1 MAKLFLKNMAVLF
14 PVLVALSGCGGDG
27 PSAGDGL
34 EETDALLTDIP
45 IAYIRRDVIA
55 AVVVA
60 EGEDEPDV
68 EPFMNFE
75 AYRGDS
81 AAVYVLNR
89 ASITGIEKKIT
100 PNGEYD
106 VRQLSVSYDGE
117 NLLFAMRG
125 PMVAAIEDEDPPI
138 QPAWGIWEYTLAS
151 SQLVQLTTGDAANH
165 IHDIDPAYLADGRII
180 FSSSRQKTTQLK
192 LGDEGKVQYRH
203 LTEDRDE
210 EETDART
217 FNLHILGTGRNE
229 NAIQQ
234 VTFNQSHDFNPALAS
249 DGHVIFSRWDNHGNQ
264 DSVSLYRMN
273 PDGSQVELLFGRD
286 SENAGLDA
294 EQDIRYTRPVVLDDG
309 RVLAQLK
316 SDNDQT
322 PQIQLAA
329 LDVENFIDVDV
340 SVSGSTGEAVDMT
353 FLGLTQTVPGTIAR
367 DGRVS
372 AAVSTNDGTGR
383 FIISWSLCEVVDT
396 SGDEFL
402 CDDSNTNSEF
412 FTEATPFYALAMYDP
427 ATGALP
433 RIRYADKDNSVYYTD
448 IVIGQP
454 HTVPALIADV
464 EDVAGDNM
472 GTLHIRSVYNLDG
485 VFDDRDANAASTLTD
500 MKDPA
505 IVPVEDRP
513 ASFLRISKQVPAWD
527 EDTRD
532 ISGASFGTGNVMNE
546 IVGYAEVQPDGSVI
560 AKIPADIAFTF
571 SIVNADGVRIS
582 NGGRH
587 NNWMQLRPGETL
599 TCNGCH
605 VHQDAETEVPHG
617 RISGLD
623 VVNTGAPNDGAYP
636 NTDPAMDALLGETMA
651 QTRVRLDSTKLNLSP
666 DLEFVDVWGDVGS
679 KVASF
684 SYTYADLVAG
694 LDTDEAPYS
703 APVNFTS
710 CLDDWVS
717 NCRIVINYEKHIH
730 PLWAKDR
737 RVMGP
742 DPDAADPDTDPEI
755 VLEDNTCVSC
765 HNYEPDPDSMDVPR
779 TAGNFNILE
788 FPQDETPAQ
797 TAVQQAFLGEDTDL
811 PAVIPVVN
819 ADRYNSYDH
828 LRRNH
833 PRAIVE
839 GVVLSRQVV
848 IDIVDVL
855 DDDGNQ
861 TFEQIPVVDGDGNPV
876 LDDDGNPTFENGAV
890 ITEEQ
895 TRDLSLNGSISGN
908 ARTGRFFTKMSRE
921 PAVDEVD
928 HRGLLTNAE
937 LKLLKEWSDLGGQ
950 YYNNPFDAPED

>member
-1 MAKLFLKNMAVLF
+1 MTKLFLKNMAVLL
-14 PVLVALSGCGGDG
+14 PMLVALSGCGGDG

-45 IAYIRRDVIA
+45 IAYIKRDVIA
-55 AVVVA
+55 AVVVP
-60 EGEDEPDV
+60 EGEDQPDV

-89 ASITGIEKKIT
+89 ASITGIEKQIT
-100 PNGEYD
+100 PAGEYD
-106 VRQLSVSYDGE
+106 VRQLSVSYDGD

-125 PMVAAIEDEDPPI
+125 PMVADVEGEDPSV
-138 QPAWGIWEYTLAS
+138 QPAWGIWEYTFAS
-151 SQLVQLTTGDAANH
+151 SQLAQLTTGDAANH
-165 IHDIDPAYLADGRII
+165 VHDIDPAYLADGRII
-180 FSSSRQKTTQLK
+180 FSSSRQKTTQFK

-203 LTEDRDE
+203 LTEDGDE

-217 FNLHILGTGRNE
+217 FNLHILGTGRNVD
-229 NAIQQ
+229 AIKQ

-249 DGHVIFSRWDNHGNQ
+249 DGRVIFSRWDNHGAQ

-273 PDGSQVELLFGRD
+273 PDGSQMELLFGRN
-286 SENAGLDA
+286 SENAGLDP
-294 EQDIRYTRPVVLDDG
+294 EQGIRYTRPVALDDG

-316 SDNDQT
+316 ADNDQT
-322 PQIQLAA
+322 PQIQFAA
-329 LDVENFIDVDV
+329 LDVDNFIDVGV
-340 SVSGSTGEAVDMT
+340 SVSGSTGAAIDMT
-353 FLGLTQTVPGTIAR
+353 FLGLTQTVPETVAR

-372 AAVSTNDGTGR
+372 AAVATNDGTGR
-383 FIISWSLCEVVDT
+383 FIISWSICEVVDAA
-396 SGDEFL
+396 GDEFL
-402 CDDSNTNSEF
+402 CTDSNTNSEL

-433 RIRYADKDNSVYYTD
+433 RIRYAQEEIYYTD
-448 IVIGQP
+448 IVVGQS
-454 HTVPALIADV
+454 HSAPALIADA
-464 EDVAGDNM
+464 EDVERDNM

-500 MKDPA
+500 MKDPT
-505 IVPVEDRP
+505 IVPVADRP

-532 ISGASFGTGNVMNE
+532 ISGALFGVGNVMNE
-546 IVGYAEVQPDGSVI
+546 IVGYAEIQPDGSVI

-605 VHQDAETEVPHG
+605 VHQAAEAEIAHG
-617 RISGLD
+617 RVSGLD

-651 QTRVRLDSTKLNLSP
+651 QTRVRLDATKLNLSP
-666 DLEFVDVWGDVGS
+666 DLAFVDVWGEEGS
-679 KVASF
+679 KAASF
-684 SYTYADLVAG
+684 SYTYVDLVAG
-694 LDTDEAPYS
+694 LTTDEAPYS

-717 NCRIVINYEKHIH
+717 NCRVVINYEEHIH
-730 PLWAKDR
+730 PMWGKDR
-737 RVMGP
+737 SVMGP
-742 DPDAADPDTDPEI
+742 DPDAADPDTAPEI
-755 VLEDNTCVSC
+755 VLEDHTCVSC
-765 HNYEPDPDSMDVPR
+765 HNYQPDPDNANDPR
-779 TAGNFNILE
+779 TAGNLNILE
-788 FPQDETPAQ
+788 FPENENPAQ
-797 TAVQQAFLGEDTDL
+797 TAVQQAFLGEDADL
-811 PAVIPVVN
+811 PATIPVVN
-819 ADRYNSYDH
+819 AERYNSYDH
-828 LRRNH
+828 LRRTH
-833 PRAIVE
+833 PRAVVE
-839 GVVLSRQVV
+839 GGVLSRQVIV
-848 IDIVDVL
+848 DIVDVL

-861 TFEQIPVVDGDGNPV
+861 TFEQIPALDGDGNP
-876 LDDDGNPTFENGAV
+876 TFVNGDV
-890 ITEEQ
+890 ITEESP
-895 TRDLSLNGSISGN
+895 RDLSLNGSISGT
-908 ARTGRFFTKMSRE
+908 ARSGRFFTKMSRE
-921 PAVDEVD
+921 PAADEVD
-928 HRGLLTNAE
+928 HRDWLTSAE

>member
-1 MAKLFLKNMAVLF
+1 MAVLF

-45 IAYIRRDVIA
+45 IAYIKREVIP

-60 EGEDEPDV
+60 EGEDAPDV

-81 AAVYVLNR
+81 AAIYVLNR
-89 ASITGIEKKIT
+89 ASISGIERQIT
-100 PNGEYD
+100 PVGEYD

-125 PMVAAIEDEDPPI
+125 PMVAAVEGEDPPV
-138 QPAWGIWEYTLAS
+138 QPAWGIWEYALAT
-151 SQLVQLTTGDAANH
+151 SQRTQLTTGDAANH
-165 IHDIDPAYLADGRII
+165 VHDIDPAYLADGRII
-180 FSSSRQKTTQLK
+180 FSSSRQKTTQSK

-203 LTEDRDE
+203 LTEERDE

-234 VTFNQSHDFNPALAS
+234 VTFNQSHDFNPTLAS
-249 DGHVIFSRWDNHGNQ
+249 DGRVIFSRWDHHGNQ

-273 PDGSQVELLFGRD
+273 PDGSQMELLFGRD
-286 SENAGLDA
+286 SENAGLDS

-340 SVSGSTGEAVDMT
+340 SVSGSTGAAVDMA
-353 FLGLTQTVPGTIAR
+353 FLGLAQTVPETIAR

-372 AAVSTNDGTGR
+372 AAVPTNDGTGR
-383 FIISWSLCEVVDT
+383 FIISWSICEVVDT
-396 SGDEFL
+396 AGDEFL
-402 CDDSNTNSEF
+402 CNDSNTNSEF

-433 RIRYADKDNSVYYTD
+433 RIRYAQEETYYTD
-448 IVIGQP
+448 IVVGQS
-454 HTVPALIADV
+454 HTVPVLIADV
-464 EDVAGDNM
+464 VDVAEDNM

-485 VFDDRDANAASTLTD
+485 VFDNRDANAASTLAD
-500 MKDPA
+500 MKDPT
-505 IVPVEDRP
+505 IVLVEDRP
-513 ASFLRISKQVPAWD
+513 ASFLRISKQVPSWD

-532 ISGASFGTGNVMNE
+532 ISGASFGVGQVMNE
-546 IVGYAEVQPDGSVI
+546 IVGYAEIQPDGSVI

-571 SIVNADGVRIS
+571 SIVNANGVRIS

-605 VHQDAETEVPHG
+605 THQDAETEVPHG

-636 NTDPAMDALLGETMA
+636 NTDPAMGALIGETMA
-651 QTRVRLDSTKLNLSP
+651 QTRVRLDVTKLNLSP
-666 DLEFVDVWGDVGS
+666 DLEFVDVWGDVGN
-679 KVASF
+679 KVVGF
-684 SYTYADLVAG
+684 SYTYADLVAS
-694 LDTDEAPYS
+694 LTTDETRYF

-717 NCRIVINYEKHIH
+717 NCRIVINYEEHIH
-730 PLWAKDR
+730 PMWGKDR

-755 VLEDNTCVSC
+755 VLEDYTCVSC
-765 HNYEPDPDSMDVPR
+765 HNYEPDADNMDDPR
-779 TAGNFNILE
+779 TAGNSNILE
-788 FPQDETPAQ
+788 APQDEEPAQ
-797 TAVQQAFLGEDTDL
+797 TVVQQVFLGEDADL

-819 ADRYNSYDH
+819 AERYNAYDH
-828 LRRNH
+828 LRRAH

-839 GVVLSRQVV
+839 AGILSRQVV

-855 DDDGNQ
+855 DEDGNQ
-861 TFEQIPVVDGDGNPV
+861 TFEQIPIVDGGGNPV
-876 LDDDGNPTFENGAV
+876 LDDDGNPTFENGEV
-890 ITEEQ
+890 ITEESPNL
-895 TRDLSLNGSISGN
+895 LSVNGSITGT
-908 ARTGRFFTKMSRE
+908 ARSGRFFSKLENDPCSSDAE
-921 PAVDEVD
+921 DDDICKDEVD
-928 HRGLLTNAE
+928 HRDWLTPSE

>member
-1 MAKLFLKNMAVLF
+1 MTKLFLKNMAVLF

-45 IAYIRRDVIA
+45 IAYIRRNVIP

-60 EGEDEPDV
+60 EGEDAPDV

-81 AAVYVLNR
+81 AAVFVLNR
-89 ASITGIEKKIT
+89 ASISGIEKKIT
-100 PNGEYD
+100 PDGEYD

-125 PMVAAIEDEDPPI
+125 PMVAAIEDEDPPV
-138 QPAWGIWEYTLAS
+138 QPAWEIWEYTLAT
-151 SQLVQLTTGDAANH
+151 SQRTQLTTGDAANH
-165 IHDIDPAYLADGRII
+165 VHDIDPAYLADGRII
-180 FSSSRQKTTQLK
+180 FSSSRQKTTQSK

-203 LTEDRDE
+203 LTEDQDE

-229 NAIQQ
+229 NAIKQ
-234 VTFNQSHDFNPALAS
+234 VTFNQSHDFNPTLTN
-249 DGHVIFSRWDNHGNQ
+249 DGKVIFSRWDNNEDRVGQ

-273 PDGSQVELLFGRD
+273 PDGSQMELLFGRD
-286 SENAGLDA
+286 SENVGLNP
-294 EQDIRYTRPVVLDDG
+294 EEVIRYTRPVALDDG
-309 RVLAQLK
+309 RVLVQLK

-329 LDVENFIDVDV
+329 LDVENFIDAGV
-340 SVSGSTGEAVDMT
+340 SVSGSTGTAVDMT
-353 FLGLTQTVPGTIAR
+353 FLGLTQTVPETIAR

-372 AAVSTNDGTGR
+372 AAVPTNDGTGR
-383 FIISWSLCEVVDT
+383 FIVSWSICEVVNAA
-396 SGDEFL
+396 GDIFL
-402 CDDSNTNSEF
+402 CDDANTNSDLY
-412 FTEATPFYALAMYDP
+412 TEATPFYALAMYDP
-427 ATGALP
+427 VTGSLP
-433 RIRYADKDNSVYYTD
+433 RIRYGDKNNSVYYTD
-448 IVIGQP
+448 IVVGQP
-454 HTVPALIADV
+454 HSVPALIADA
-464 EDVAGDNM
+464 EDVEGDNM

-485 VFDDRDANAASTLTD
+485 VFDNRGANAASTLVE
-500 MKDPA
+500 MKDPT
-505 IVPVEDRP
+505 IVSVDDRP
-513 ASFLRISKQVPAWD
+513 ASFLRISKQVPSWD

-532 ISGASFGTGNVMNE
+532 ISGASFGVGNVMNE
-546 IVGYAEVQPDGSVI
+546 IVGYAEIQPDGSVI

-582 NGGRH
+582 SGGRH

-623 VVNTGAPNDGAYP
+623 IVNAGAPNDGAYP

-651 QTRVRLDSTKLNLSP
+651 QTRVRLDATKLNLSS
-666 DLEFVDVWGDVGS
+666 DLAFVDVWGDVGS
-679 KVASF
+679 KAESF
-684 SYTYADLVAG
+684 SYTYADLVAS
-694 LDTDEAPYS
+694 LTTDETPYF

-717 NCRIVINYEKHIH
+717 NCRIVINYEEHIH
-730 PLWAKDR
+730 PMWGKDR

-765 HNYEPDPDSMDVPR
+765 HNYEPDPDNANDPR

-788 FPQDETPAQ
+788 APEDEVPAQ
-797 TAVQQAFLGEDTDL
+797 TTVQQAFLGEDADL

-819 ADRYNSYDH
+819 AERYNSYDH
-828 LRRNH
+828 LRRAH

-839 GVVLSRQVV
+839 GGVLSRQVV

-861 TFEQIPVVDGDGNPV
+861 TFEQIPAVDGDGNPIFV
-876 LDDDGNPTFENGAV
+876 NGAV

-895 TRDLSLNGSISGN
+895 ARDLSLNGSITGN
-908 ARTGRFFTKMSRE
+908 ARTARFFTKMSRE
-921 PAVDEVD
+921 PAADEVD
-928 HRGLLTNAE
+928 HRDWLTNAE
-937 LKLLKEWSDLGGQ
+937 LKLLKEWSDLGGR